1 MKKLTIQALYE
12 SIMENQ
18 VPTTDEMNDEYP
30 ETEQEVIHL
39 LSEYWLAIDEIAN
52 IKRRIRKIA
61 QEKNNR
67 SKVMIDHRV

>member
-18 VPTTDEMNDEYP
+18 VPTTGEMNDEYP

-61 QEKNNR
+61 QERNNR
-67 SKVMIDHRV
+67 SKVIIDHCV